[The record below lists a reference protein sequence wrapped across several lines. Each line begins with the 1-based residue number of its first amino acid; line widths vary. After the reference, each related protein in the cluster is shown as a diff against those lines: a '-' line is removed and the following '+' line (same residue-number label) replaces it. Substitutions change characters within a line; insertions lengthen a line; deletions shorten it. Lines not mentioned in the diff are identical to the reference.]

1 MLFRVYC
8 GAAFPLFELRR
19 AQRSKSETTG
29 KRGCGTEAAP
39 AVTRPRGWSSVSIS
53 ATTTEW
59 EYSTCRLN
67 STFRTADRARRSGG
81 AAGEQRYTAT
91 LCLSG

>member
-1 MLFRVYC
+1 VLFRVYC

-39 AVTRPRGWSSVSIS
+39 AGDSAPRVELGLDIRYYDRMGV
-53 ATTTEW
+53 
-59 EYSTCRLN
+59 LN
-67 STFRTADRARRSGG
+67 LPAKLNLPNRG
-81 AAGEQRYTAT
+81 
-91 LCLSG
+91 